1 MHNNPLNEGTTSML
15 GTTALANVIFA
26 FADTAGAT
34 GYVLIQIVM
43 LCLIIPLV
51 LWGQRVDKREN
62 QNVIQQAFDKLR
74 DDLVTH
80 RLREHQLLSKMAR
93 IYRQRAAR
101 KKRI

>member
-1 MHNNPLNEGTTSML
+1 ML

-43 LCLIIPLV
+43 LCLIVPLA
-51 LWGQRVDKREN
+51 LWGQRVDERES
-62 QNVIQQAFDKLR
+62 QNAMQQAFNKLR

-93 IYRQRAAR
+93 IHRQRTAR